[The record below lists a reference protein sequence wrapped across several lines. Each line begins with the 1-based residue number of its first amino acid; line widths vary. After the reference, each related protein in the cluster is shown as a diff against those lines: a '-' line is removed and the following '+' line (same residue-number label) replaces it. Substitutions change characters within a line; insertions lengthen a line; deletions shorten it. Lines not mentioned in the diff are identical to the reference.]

1 MFSRSLALG
10 GFKMLSKV
18 VNSIIGACA
27 GISLVWMSLVKYLG
41 VFEKVFIAVS
51 LGLAFVVLWG
61 KTVL

>member
-1 MFSRSLALG
+1 
-10 GFKMLSKV
+10 MLSKV